1 MTLAE
6 ALHQIAVHP
15 DAQPTPEAVE
25 VLRDAM
31 RRHPYFALP
40 AALLL
45 RTGHIDANEIAAV
58 RARVAVLTAD
68 KEALASIAAEAGAD
82 PARFYPPEPVA
93 TPVSTES
100 AIDTFHDTYGSTS
113 PEEEALLERLI
124 FNPVP
129 DYADILAA
137 ETPLPDAATDAQDEL
152 IDAFLKKENGTA
164 PAAPT
169 LPEQRETAEA
179 AATPA
184 PDTSL
189 SESLARIFIGQGRYA
204 QALEIITDLA
214 ERSPEKNPFYA
225 DQARFL
231 RKLMKING

>member
-6 ALHQIAVHP
+6 AIHQIAVHP

-45 RTGHIDANEIAAV
+45 RTGHIDADEIAAV

-100 AIDTFHDTYGSTS
+100 AIDTFLDTYGSTS

-152 IDAFLKKENGTA
+152 IDAFLKKKTGRHLPPPPCPSNARPQRLRPPCSGHVTQRKPRPHIHRPGTLRTGA
-164 PAAPT
+164 GNHHRSRRA
-169 LPEQRETAEA
+169 LPEKI
-179 AATPA
+179 
-184 PDTSL
+184 L
-189 SESLARIFIGQGRYA
+189 SMPTRHAFCAS
-204 QALEIITDLA
+204 
-214 ERSPEKNPFYA
+214 S
-225 DQARFL
+225 
-231 RKLMKING
+231 